1 MFSMFRIDGPV
12 YGFLKR
18 LTNIMTLSF
27 YWLICCI
34 PIFTIGPA
42 TAAMYYVSLKIAR
55 HEDPPITRSF
65 FHSFKDNFKKC
76 TLLTLLFIVIAVVL
90 YLDYWILSDMT
101 GTMKSVMSVI
111 LVFFGFCF
119 VLIATYT
126 FPLLAQFENTI
137 RQTLKNALLLAI
149 RYLPRTILMIVYN
162 LIPFAVFWFFPNVI
176 FQYLPLWLF
185 VAPGLI
191 AALCCHEL
199 RIIFKPMVEPDEEEE
214 EKKD

>member
-76 TLLTLLFIVIAVVL
+76 SLLTLLFIVIAVVL

-162 LIPFAVFWFFPNVI
+162 LIPFAVF
-176 FQYLPLWLF
+176 
-185 VAPGLI
+185 
-191 AALCCHEL
+191 
-199 RIIFKPMVEPDEEEE
+199 
-214 EKKD
+214 